1 MTELIL
7 KNANLGLTMHKVNW
21 NGEDVVWGDDMRD
34 ALRWDKMS
42 HMIRTIDEGKDYFKV
57 ELSCLKSIGLDLC
70 PNLGKNTDGRG
81 RPQKYAYLIT
91 RQGAMKLIATRRP
104 HDIQDDPELAQWLD
118 KLQDWIF
125 GEVLPEVLATGSYV
139 GKSIMAGH
147 HAIENVPK
155 TMGEA
160 LRFLAD
166 EYDAHELTIGELH
179 RLEQDLD
186 AVQMELDE
194 AIKTKAQISS
204 TREANVMGKLSALT
218 RKIERLQSEI
228 NELRQLAQKYI
239 DWIEHIKEGRWGEK
253 NNNGLIMLF

>member
-21 NGEDVVWGDDMRD
+21 NGEDVVLGDDMRD
-34 ALRWDKMS
+34 ALRWDRTTNMV
-42 HMIRTIDEGKDYFKV
+42 HTIDEGKDYFKV
-57 ELSCLKSIGLDLC
+57 EINTLKSMGFEFFL
-70 PNLGKNTDGRG
+70 NLRKTSEKGG
-81 RPQKYAYLIT
+81 RPQKYTYLIT

-104 HDIQDDPELAQWLD
+104 HDIQDDPDLAMWLD

-204 TREANVMGKLSALT
+204 TREATVMGELSALT
-218 RKIERLQSEI
+218 RKIERLQREI

-253 NNNGLIMLF
+253 NNSGLIMLF